1 MNTKKTFFTLLKNA
15 HVIAPED
22 LGVKDI
28 LVAGEKIAMIGEGL
42 SLPAVYDCEVVDCEG
57 NYVVPGF
64 IDSHVHLIGGGGEGG
79 YATRTPEIQLTD
91 ITTSGVTTVLG
102 LLGTDGVTRHVA
114 SLLAK
119 ARGLE
124 DEGITAYIYSG
135 SYEIPT
141 PTITGS
147 VRNDIILIDKVI
159 GTGEIAMCDHRSS
172 QSPKEAYQ
180 QITAEARVGGMLSGK
195 AGVVNMHLGDGEDGL
210 KMLYEI
216 TKNGEIPKTQII
228 PTHVNR
234 NKRLFKEA
242 IEWAK
247 QGGIM
252 DVTSSVSPETGSSHS
267 VKSSEAV
274 KQALEAGVNIENI
287 TMSSDGNGS
296 MPIFDEAGNNIGVGV
311 ASQISILN
319 EFRDMV
325 QKENIAITDAIKIIT
340 SNIAKF
346 TKLYPRKGCLANNS
360 DADILVLD
368 KDLQLQHVWA
378 RGTHMVENGKP
389 IVFGTFEKDNRRY
402 AIKSGR
408 KIYHFLFINIFKH
421 NKLILLFI

>member
-252 DVTSSVSPETGSSHS
+252 DVTSSVSPESGSSHS

-389 IVFGTFEKDNRRY
+389 VVFGTFEKR
-402 AIKSGR
+402 
-408 KIYHFLFINIFKH
+408 
-421 NKLILLFI
+421 

>member
-252 DVTSSVSPETGSSHS
+252 DVTSSVSPESGSSHS

-325 QKENIAITDAIKIIT
+325 QKENIAITDAVKIIT

-346 TKLYPRKGCLANNS
+346 TKLYPKKGCLANNS

-378 RGTHMVENGKP
+378 RGTHMVESGKP
-389 IVFGTFEKDNRRY
+389 IVFGTFEKR
-402 AIKSGR
+402 
-408 KIYHFLFINIFKH
+408 
-421 NKLILLFI
+421 

>member
-147 VRNDIILIDKVI
+147 IRNDIILIDKVI

-252 DVTSSVSPETGSSHS
+252 DVTSSVSPESGSSHS

-389 IVFGTFEKDNRRY
+389 IVFGTFEKR
-402 AIKSGR
+402 
-408 KIYHFLFINIFKH
+408 
-421 NKLILLFI
+421 

>member
-252 DVTSSVSPETGSSHS
+252 DVTSSVSPESGSSHS

-346 TKLYPRKGCLANNS
+346 TKLYPRKGCLANDS

-389 IVFGTFEKDNRRY
+389 IVFGTFEKR
-402 AIKSGR
+402 
-408 KIYHFLFINIFKH
+408 
-421 NKLILLFI
+421 

>member
-252 DVTSSVSPETGSSHS
+252 DVTSSVSPEFGSSHS

-389 IVFGTFEKDNRRY
+389 IVFGTFEKR
-402 AIKSGR
+402 
-408 KIYHFLFINIFKH
+408 
-421 NKLILLFI
+421 

>member
-42 SLPAVYDCEVVDCEG
+42 SLPAVYDFEVVDCEG

-252 DVTSSVSPETGSSHS
+252 DVTSSVSPESGSNHS

-389 IVFGTFEKDNRRY
+389 IVFGTFEKR
-402 AIKSGR
+402 
-408 KIYHFLFINIFKH
+408 
-421 NKLILLFI
+421 

>member
-1 MNTKKTFFTLLKNA
+1 MNKTFFTLLKNA

-22 LGVKDI
+22 LGIKDVLI
-28 LVAGEKIAMIGEGL
+28 AGEKIAMIGEEL
-42 SLPAVYDCEVVDCEG
+42 SLPAVYDCEVIDCKE

-79 YATRTPEIQLTD
+79 YATRTPEIQLSK
-91 ITTSGVTTVLG
+91 ITTSGVTTVIG

-147 VRNDIILIDKVI
+147 VRNDVILIDKVI

-216 TKNGEIPKTQII
+216 TKSGEIPKTQII

-234 NKRLFKEA
+234 NKRLFKES

-252 DVTSSVSPETGSSHS
+252 DVTSSINVVGEHS
-267 VKSSEAV
+267 NVIKSSEAV
-274 KQALEAGVNIENI
+274 KIALAEGVSIDQI

-296 MPIFDEAGNNIGVGV
+296 MPLFDDAGNNIGVGI

-325 QKENIAITDAIKIIT
+325 QKEGIAITDAIKTIT
-340 SNIAKF
+340 SNVARF
-346 TKLYPRKGCLANNS
+346 TKLYPKKGTIAKNS
-360 DADILVLD
+360 DADILILD

-378 RGTHMVENGKP
+378 RGTHMVENGEA
-389 IVFGTFEKDNRRY
+389 IVFGTFER
-402 AIKSGR
+402 I
-408 KIYHFLFINIFKH
+408 
-421 NKLILLFI
+421 

>member
-42 SLPAVYDCEVVDCEG
+42 SLPTVYDCEVVDCEG

-252 DVTSSVSPETGSSHS
+252 DVTSSVSPESGSSHS

-389 IVFGTFEKDNRRY
+389 IVFGTFEKR
-402 AIKSGR
+402 
-408 KIYHFLFINIFKH
+408 
-421 NKLILLFI
+421 

>member
-1 MNTKKTFFTLLKNA
+1 MNTKKTIFTLLKNA

-389 IVFGTFEKDNRRY
+389 IVFGTFEKR
-402 AIKSGR
+402 
-408 KIYHFLFINIFKH
+408 
-421 NKLILLFI
+421 

>member
-195 AGVVNMHLGDGEDGL
+195 AGVVNMHLGDGEDCL

-252 DVTSSVSPETGSSHS
+252 DVTSSVSPESGSSHS

-389 IVFGTFEKDNRRY
+389 IVFGTFEKR
-402 AIKSGR
+402 
-408 KIYHFLFINIFKH
+408 
-421 NKLILLFI
+421 

>member
-252 DVTSSVSPETGSSHS
+252 DITSSVSPESGSSHS

-325 QKENIAITDAIKIIT
+325 QKENIAITDTIKIIT

-389 IVFGTFEKDNRRY
+389 IVFGTFEKR
-402 AIKSGR
+402 
-408 KIYHFLFINIFKH
+408 
-421 NKLILLFI
+421 

>member
-252 DVTSSVSPETGSSHS
+252 DVTSSVSPESGSSHS

-325 QKENIAITDAIKIIT
+325 QKENIAITDAVKIIT

-346 TKLYPRKGCLANNS
+346 TKLYPKKGCLVNNS

-368 KDLQLQHVWA
+368 RDLQLQHVWA

-389 IVFGTFEKDNRRY
+389 IVFGTFEKR
-402 AIKSGR
+402 
-408 KIYHFLFINIFKH
+408 
-421 NKLILLFI
+421 

>member
-252 DVTSSVSPETGSSHS
+252 DVTSSVSPESGSSHS

-389 IVFGTFEKDNRRY
+389 IVFGTFEK
-402 AIKSGR
+402 R
-408 KIYHFLFINIFKH
+408 K
-421 NKLILLFI
+421 

>member
-15 HVIAPED
+15 HVIALED

-42 SLPAVYDCEVVDCEG
+42 SLPAIYDCEVVDCEG

-252 DVTSSVSPETGSSHS
+252 DVTSSVSPESGSSHS

-389 IVFGTFEKDNRRY
+389 IVFGTFEKR
-402 AIKSGR
+402 
-408 KIYHFLFINIFKH
+408 
-421 NKLILLFI
+421 

>member
-325 QKENIAITDAIKIIT
+325 QKENIAITDAVKIIT

-346 TKLYPRKGCLANNS
+346 TKLYPKKGCLANNS

-378 RGTHMVENGKP
+378 RGTYMVENGKP
-389 IVFGTFEKDNRRY
+389 IVFGTFEKR
-402 AIKSGR
+402 
-408 KIYHFLFINIFKH
+408 
-421 NKLILLFI
+421 

>member
-242 IEWAK
+242 VEWAK

-389 IVFGTFEKDNRRY
+389 IVFGTFEKR
-402 AIKSGR
+402 
-408 KIYHFLFINIFKH
+408 
-421 NKLILLFI
+421 

>member
-28 LVAGEKIAMIGEGL
+28 LVAGEKIAMIGESL

-252 DVTSSVSPETGSSHS
+252 DVTSSVSPESGSSHS

-325 QKENIAITDAIKIIT
+325 QKENIAITDTIKIIT

-389 IVFGTFEKDNRRY
+389 IVFGTFEKR
-402 AIKSGR
+402 
-408 KIYHFLFINIFKH
+408 
-421 NKLILLFI
+421 

>member
-252 DVTSSVSPETGSSHS
+252 DVTSSVSPESSHS

-389 IVFGTFEKDNRRY
+389 IVFGTFEKR
-402 AIKSGR
+402 
-408 KIYHFLFINIFKH
+408 
-421 NKLILLFI
+421 

>member
-42 SLPAVYDCEVVDCEG
+42 SLPAIYDCEVVDCEG

-252 DVTSSVSPETGSSHS
+252 DVTSRVSPESGSSHS

-319 EFRDMV
+319 EFRDMM

-389 IVFGTFEKDNRRY
+389 IVFGTFEKR
-402 AIKSGR
+402 
-408 KIYHFLFINIFKH
+408 
-421 NKLILLFI
+421 

>member
-1 MNTKKTFFTLLKNA
+1 
-15 HVIAPED
+15 
-22 LGVKDI
+22 
-28 LVAGEKIAMIGEGL
+28 MIGEGL
-42 SLPAVYDCEVVDCEG
+42 SLPAIYDCEVVDCEG

-228 PTHVNR
+228 PTHVN
-234 NKRLFKEA
+234 
-242 IEWAK
+242 
-247 QGGIM
+247 
-252 DVTSSVSPETGSSHS
+252 P
-267 VKSSEAV
+267 
-274 KQALEAGVNIENI
+274 
-287 TMSSDGNGS
+287 
-296 MPIFDEAGNNIGVGV
+296 
-311 ASQISILN
+311 
-319 EFRDMV
+319 
-325 QKENIAITDAIKIIT
+325 
-340 SNIAKF
+340 
-346 TKLYPRKGCLANNS
+346 CLAS
-360 DADILVLD
+360 
-368 KDLQLQHVWA
+368 
-378 RGTHMVENGKP
+378 
-389 IVFGTFEKDNRRY
+389 
-402 AIKSGR
+402 
-408 KIYHFLFINIFKH
+408 
-421 NKLILLFI
+421 

>member
-378 RGTHMVENGKP
+378 RGTHMVEDGKP
-389 IVFGTFEKDNRRY
+389 IVFGTFEKR
-402 AIKSGR
+402 
-408 KIYHFLFINIFKH
+408 
-421 NKLILLFI
+421 

>member
-389 IVFGTFEKDNRRY
+389 IVFGTFKKR
-402 AIKSGR
+402 
-408 KIYHFLFINIFKH
+408 
-421 NKLILLFI
+421 

>member
-42 SLPAVYDCEVVDCEG
+42 SLPAIYDCEVVDCEG

-319 EFRDMV
+319 EFRDMM

-346 TKLYPRKGCLANNS
+346 TKLYPKKGCLANNS

-389 IVFGTFEKDNRRY
+389 IVFGTFEKR
-402 AIKSGR
+402 
-408 KIYHFLFINIFKH
+408 
-421 NKLILLFI
+421 

>member
-252 DVTSSVSPETGSSHS
+252 DVTSSVSPESGSSHS

-368 KDLQLQHVWA
+368 KDLQLQHMWA

-389 IVFGTFEKDNRRY
+389 IVFGTFEKR
-402 AIKSGR
+402 
-408 KIYHFLFINIFKH
+408 
-421 NKLILLFI
+421 

>member
-159 GTGEIAMCDHRSS
+159 GTGEIAMCDHRSA

-252 DVTSSVSPETGSSHS
+252 DVTSSVSPESGSSHS

-389 IVFGTFEKDNRRY
+389 IVFGTFEKR
-402 AIKSGR
+402 
-408 KIYHFLFINIFKH
+408 
-421 NKLILLFI
+421 

>member
-42 SLPAVYDCEVVDCEG
+42 SLPAVCDCEVVDCEG

-252 DVTSSVSPETGSSHS
+252 DVTSSVSPESGSSHS

-389 IVFGTFEKDNRRY
+389 IVFGTFEKR
-402 AIKSGR
+402 
-408 KIYHFLFINIFKH
+408 
-421 NKLILLFI
+421 

>member
-172 QSPKEAYQ
+172 QSPKKAYQ

-252 DVTSSVSPETGSSHS
+252 DVTSSVSPESGSSHS

-389 IVFGTFEKDNRRY
+389 IVFGTFEKR
-402 AIKSGR
+402 
-408 KIYHFLFINIFKH
+408 
-421 NKLILLFI
+421 

>member
-147 VRNDIILIDKVI
+147 VRNDIISIDKVI

-252 DVTSSVSPETGSSHS
+252 DVTSSVSPESGSSHS

-389 IVFGTFEKDNRRY
+389 IVFGTFEKR
-402 AIKSGR
+402 
-408 KIYHFLFINIFKH
+408 
-421 NKLILLFI
+421 

>member
-1 MNTKKTFFTLLKNA
+1 MNTKKIFFTLLKNA

-28 LVAGEKIAMIGEGL
+28 LVAGEKIAMIGENL
-42 SLPAVYDCEVVDCEG
+42 SLPAIYDCEVIDCKG

-252 DVTSSVSPETGSSHS
+252 DVTSSVSPETGASHS
-267 VKSSEAV
+267 IKSSEAV
-274 KQALEAGVNIENI
+274 KQALDAGVDIENI

-296 MPIFDEAGNNIGVGV
+296 MPIFDEDGNNIGVGV

-346 TKLYPRKGCLANNS
+346 TKLYPRKGCLTNNS

-389 IVFGTFEKDNRRY
+389 IVFGTFEKR
-402 AIKSGR
+402 
-408 KIYHFLFINIFKH
+408 
-421 NKLILLFI
+421 

>member
-252 DVTSSVSPETGSSHS
+252 DVTSSVSPESGSSHS

-325 QKENIAITDAIKIIT
+325 QKENVAITDAIKIIT

-389 IVFGTFEKDNRRY
+389 IVFGTFEKR
-402 AIKSGR
+402 
-408 KIYHFLFINIFKH
+408 
-421 NKLILLFI
+421 

>member
-42 SLPAVYDCEVVDCEG
+42 SLPAIYDCEVVDCEG

-79 YATRTPEIQLTD
+79 YATRTPEIQLTN

-252 DVTSSVSPETGSSHS
+252 DVTSSVSPESGSSHS

-319 EFRDMV
+319 EFRDMM

-389 IVFGTFEKDNRRY
+389 IVFGTFEKR
-402 AIKSGR
+402 
-408 KIYHFLFINIFKH
+408 
-421 NKLILLFI
+421 

>member
-234 NKRLFKEA
+234 DKRLFKEA

-252 DVTSSVSPETGSSHS
+252 DITSSVSPESGSSHS

-389 IVFGTFEKDNRRY
+389 IVFGTFEKR
-402 AIKSGR
+402 
-408 KIYHFLFINIFKH
+408 
-421 NKLILLFI
+421 

>member
-42 SLPAVYDCEVVDCEG
+42 SLPAIYDCEVVDCEG

-252 DVTSSVSPETGSSHS
+252 DITSSVSPESGSSHS

-319 EFRDMV
+319 EFRDMM

-389 IVFGTFEKDNRRY
+389 IVFGTFEKR
-402 AIKSGR
+402 
-408 KIYHFLFINIFKH
+408 
-421 NKLILLFI
+421 

>member
-252 DVTSSVSPETGSSHS
+252 DITSSVSPESGSSHS

-389 IVFGTFEKDNRRY
+389 IVFGTFEKR
-402 AIKSGR
+402 
-408 KIYHFLFINIFKH
+408 
-421 NKLILLFI
+421 

>member
-252 DVTSSVSPETGSSHS
+252 DVTSSVSPESGSSHS

-311 ASQISILN
+311 ASQISILI

-389 IVFGTFEKDNRRY
+389 IVFGTFEKR
-402 AIKSGR
+402 
-408 KIYHFLFINIFKH
+408 
-421 NKLILLFI
+421 

>member
-1 MNTKKTFFTLLKNA
+1 MNTTFFTLLKNA

-28 LVAGEKIAMIGEGL
+28 LIAGEKIAMIGENL
-42 SLPAVYDCEVVDCEG
+42 SLPAVYDCAVIDCEEH
-57 NYVVPGF
+57 YVVPGF

-91 ITTSGVTTVLG
+91 ITTSGVTTVIG

-147 VRNDIILIDKVI
+147 VRNDVILIDKVI

-216 TKNGEIPKTQII
+216 TKSGEIPKTQII

-242 IEWAK
+242 VEWAK

-252 DVTSSVSPETGSSHS
+252 DVTSSINPVDENSN
-267 VKSSEAV
+267 VYKSSEAV
-274 KQALEAGVNIENI
+274 KIALAEGVNIDNI

-296 MPIFDEAGNNIGVGV
+296 MPIFDEDGNNIGVGV

-325 QKENIAITDAIKIIT
+325 QQEGIAITDAIKIIT
-340 SNIAKF
+340 SNVAKF
-346 TKLYPRKGCLANNS
+346 TKLYPRKGTVAKNS

-389 IVFGTFEKDNRRY
+389 IVFGTFEKR
-402 AIKSGR
+402 
-408 KIYHFLFINIFKH
+408 
-421 NKLILLFI
+421 